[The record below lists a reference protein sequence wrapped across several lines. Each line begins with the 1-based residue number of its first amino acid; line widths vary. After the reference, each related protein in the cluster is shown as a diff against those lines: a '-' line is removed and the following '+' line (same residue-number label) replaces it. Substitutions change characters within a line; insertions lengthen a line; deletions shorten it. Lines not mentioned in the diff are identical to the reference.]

1 MRNMNLEEMSVGDSL
16 LLEMKRLAKSQ
27 LKENNLRWQHYEAVA
42 MDQGSS
48 TIRLAGSGLE

>member
-16 LLEMKRLAKSQ
+16 LLEMKRLSKSQ